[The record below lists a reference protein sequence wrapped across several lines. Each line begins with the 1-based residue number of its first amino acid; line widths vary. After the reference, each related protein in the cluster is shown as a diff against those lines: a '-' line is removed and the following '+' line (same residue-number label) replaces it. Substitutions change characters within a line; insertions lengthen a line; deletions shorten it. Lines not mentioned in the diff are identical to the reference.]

1 MDPIA
6 TSARSISVI
15 IPVFGEAA
23 IIDGT
28 VRQVRASAMGR
39 PVEIVVADGGPG
51 HATLKALRE
60 PDVAGVR
67 CPPGRGVQM
76 NAGAA
81 VAGGDVLLFL
91 HADTRLPEGW
101 PDAVDRALDTAC
113 DLARDCVRAGAFS
126 LAIDSPRI
134 SLAVVARFANLRSR
148 IERVPYGDQA
158 PFFDAGLF
166 RELGG
171 FAPIPIME
179 DVELFRRLKRRGE
192 PVAILKERVLTSP
205 RRWERDGVARR
216 TLGNWRL
223 RLRYAMGAAPEDL
236 ARRYR
241 PDGEA

>member
-1 MDPIA
+1 MDPMA

-15 IPVFGEAA
+15 IPAYGESA
-23 IIDGT
+23 IINRT
-28 VRQVRASAMGR
+28 VRQVRASAVGR
-39 PVEIVVADGGPG
+39 KVEIVVADGGPG
-51 HATLKALRE
+51 HATLAALNE
-60 PDVAGVR
+60 PDVIGVR
-67 CPPGRGVQM
+67 CPSGRGVQM

-81 VAGGDVLLFL
+81 VAEGGALLFL

-101 PDAVDRALDTAC
+101 PGVVERALG
-113 DLARDCVRAGAFS
+113 RVRAGAFS
-126 LAIDSPRI
+126 LAVDSPRF

-158 PFFDAGLF
+158 PFIDAALF

-179 DVELFRRLKRRGE
+179 DVELFRRIKRRGE
-192 PVAILKERVLTSP
+192 PIAILRERVLTSP

-223 RLRYAMGAAPEDL
+223 RLRYALGAAPEDL
-236 ARRYR
+236 ARSYS
-241 PDGEA
+241 PDGGEE

>member
-1 MDPIA
+1 MDPMA

-15 IPVFGEAA
+15 IPVYGESA
-23 IIDGT
+23 IINRT
-28 VRQVRASAMGR
+28 VRQVRASALDR

-51 HATLKALRE
+51 HTTLKTLRE

-101 PDAVDRALDTAC
+101 PEAVDRALV
-113 DLARDCVRAGAFS
+113 RDGGRVRAGAFS
-126 LAIDSPRI
+126 LAIDSRRWA
-134 SLAVVARFANLRSR
+134 LAVVARFANLRSR
-148 IERVPYGDQA
+148 LERVPYGDQA
-158 PFFDAGLF
+158 PFLDAALF

-171 FAPIPIME
+171 FATIPIME

-192 PVAILKERVLTSP
+192 PVAILGERVLTSP
-205 RRWERDGVARR
+205 RRWERDGVVRR

-223 RLRYAMGAAPEDL
+223 RLRYALGAAPEDL
-236 ARRYR
+236 ARSYR
-241 PDGEA
+241 PGSGED